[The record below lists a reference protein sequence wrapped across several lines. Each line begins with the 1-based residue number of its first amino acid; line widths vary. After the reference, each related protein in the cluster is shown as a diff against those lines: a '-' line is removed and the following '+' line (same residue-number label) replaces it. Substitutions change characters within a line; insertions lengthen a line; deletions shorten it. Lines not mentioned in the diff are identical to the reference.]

1 MLLNCLLFFIF
12 TQAKFLSQTQ
22 INGIVLNPSTPDN
35 SNRPEIIS
43 NELYAVYL
51 YTSANPA
58 EIRPFRNENASGS
71 LFMVFFLSPR
81 I

>member
-35 SNRPEIIS
+35 SNRPEIIYM
-43 NELYAVYL
+43 LYIYIQVQ
-51 YTSANPA
+51 
-58 EIRPFRNENASGS
+58 IQQR
-71 LFMVFFLSPR
+71 
-81 I
+81 